1 RRLVHQLTYIG
12 CHYLIAKPVLA
23 LAADL
28 AYGSLI
34 IAAAP
39 KDGPESHSSSTEL
52 QALFDWAQTVVSPKT
67 GEKQPTLRQEVL
79 SLLSADGNNDGGGGG
94 GDSLIEQHWLR
105 SVPNAVTPD
114 SAFSSPGSAMHGE
127 SIIDIDELRKANSK
141 EEGWLEKAGLGI
153 SMDHHPDGSRL
164 LLLERSRLAQ
174 VLLIGYWKR
183 LCDVELARLLV
194 QLSKANDPATE
205 RQISFSANTVGR
217 GISLLPPTPSLFDCM
232 SAIVNLHKRQMSAK
246 ATAENAFHKA
256 MQSKQAALAGAE
268 DEIAYLSSELQSAR
282 EQHGELTR
290 HIERHQEINGEIEQ
304 ESKRLK
310 TTVDE
315 LTAAHKQAHADGVE
329 WKEECV
335 ATREL
340 LDMSESSA
348 AKTRLNLEQLSV
360 KHGRMERE
368 YERGQEIWAT
378 KHREMAKSNKEL
390 ELALANAV
398 ARLRDVEAQADLDR
412 SVNEELRRQNAAMAM
427 RLSEFSKLSETL
439 HNLSRI
445 PN

>member
-1 RRLVHQLTYIG
+1 TAERRLVHQLTYIG

-217 GISLLPPTPSLFDCM
+217 GIT
-232 SAIVNLHKRQMSAK
+232 
-246 ATAENAFHKA
+246 TAENAFHKA

-360 KHGRMERE
+360 KHGRMER
-368 YERGQEIWAT
+368 
-378 KHREMAKSNKEL
+378 
-390 ELALANAV
+390 
-398 ARLRDVEAQADLDR
+398 
-412 SVNEELRRQNAAMAM
+412 
-427 RLSEFSKLSETL
+427 
-439 HNLSRI
+439 
-445 PN
+445 